1 MIQHWIMIKKAF
13 LLHFEWVAL
22 LAMLLLATTLDPTS
36 SGPSYCLLKQLG
48 SELCP
53 GCGLGRSMAL
63 AAQGSYQAS
72 IQMHPMGIIAIPVL
86 RSEEHTSE
94 LQSRGHLVCR
104 LLLENKNSIK

>member
-72 IQMHPMGIIAIPVL
+72 IQMQPMGIIAIPVL
-86 RSEEHTSE
+86 LFSIIQLLTRNYHVKPE
-94 LQSRGHLVCR
+94 HLVC
-104 LLLENKNSIK
+104 I

>member
-1 MIQHWIMIKKAF
+1 MIQHWIIIEYAC
-13 LLHFEWVAL
+13 LQHFERAAL
-22 LAMLLLATTLDPTS
+22 LDMLLMATTLVPTS

-86 RSEEHTSE
+86 LFRII
-94 LQSRGHLVCR
+94 Q
-104 LLLENKNSIK
+104 LLIRNYHYKTEPLE